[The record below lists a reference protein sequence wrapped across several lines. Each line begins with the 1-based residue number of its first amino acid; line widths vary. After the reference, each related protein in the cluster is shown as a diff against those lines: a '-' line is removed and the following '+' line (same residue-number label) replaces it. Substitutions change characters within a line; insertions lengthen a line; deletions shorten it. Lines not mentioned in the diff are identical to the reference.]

1 MLWYNGTLGNITC
14 DSDSM
19 HHSTLHYTMLHYST
33 ASCQIHDKMDKKKK
47 WRRQEV
53 ERREKEKEKIV
64 LIKFHSWS
72 GSVKFDFLNSCWF
85 HPFA

>member
-33 ASCQIHDKMDKKKK
+33 ASCQIHDKMDKKKNEDDK
-47 WRRQEV
+47 KSKE
-53 ERREKEKEKIV
+53 EKKEKNK
-64 LIKFHSWS
+64 LF
-72 GSVKFDFLNSCWF
+72 
-85 HPFA
+85 